1 MPTFAY
7 TGRDNAG
14 APVSGSIDVGTR
26 EMAASM
32 LLGRGVIPLSI
43 ESTSAT
49 GRTASGFSLGADKHL
64 TLEELQIFSRQLQ
77 ALLRGGLPILR
88 ALGSMQ
94 ESATRPA
101 LARLFGDL
109 CSSLD
114 QGRELSAAMARHP
127 NHFPA
132 LYVAMVRVG
141 EQTGRLDDVVRRLA
155 DWLEFERKTR
165 ERVKSA
171 LRYPSFVI
179 LAMAIALVVVNLFV
193 IPRFATVYQTMRVDL
208 PWMTRLLIGMSN
220 FTLNWWPAILAG
232 CAAGIFGFR
241 GWRRSIDGALVWDR
255 IVLRLPIAG
264 RILRNAALARFSR
277 SLAMGL
283 RSGLPAAHA
292 VQLVAQAVG
301 NAFVAQRLER
311 VRSGI
316 ERGESLL
323 RSCTA
328 TGVFTQMVL
337 QMVAVGEESGTLD
350 EMLDHVA
357 DFYEQD
363 VDYDLQRLSS
373 AIEPILIVVL
383 GAIVL
388 VLALGVFLPIWDL
401 GKAALGKGG

>member
-1 MPTFAY
+1 MPTFSY
-7 TGRDNAG
+7 TGRDSSG
-14 APVSGSIDVGTR
+14 AAVSGSIDVGTR

-43 ESTSAT
+43 ESA
-49 GRTASGFSLGADKHL
+49 GAAGKPASGFSLGADKSL

-88 ALGSMQ
+88 ALSSMQ

-127 NHFPA
+127 NHFPT

-208 PWMTRLLIGMSN
+208 PWMTRLLIAMSN
-220 FTLNWWPAILAG
+220 FTVNWWPAILAG
-232 CAAGIFGFR
+232 CAGGIFGFR
-241 GWRRSIDGALVWDR
+241 GWRRSIEGALVWDR

-328 TGVFTQMVL
+328 TGVFTPMVL

-401 GKAALGKGG
+401 GKAALGKSG

>member
-1 MPTFAY
+1 MPTFSY
-7 TGRDNAG
+7 TGRDSSG
-14 APVSGSIDVGTR
+14 AAVSGSIDVGTR

-43 ESTSAT
+43 ESAAAA
-49 GRTASGFSLGADKHL
+49 GKPANGFSLGAEKSL

-88 ALGSMQ
+88 ALSSMQ

-109 CSSLD
+109 
-114 QGRELSAAMARHP
+114 AAAWTRGA
-127 NHFPA
+127 NCRRRWPA
-132 LYVAMVRVG
+132 TR
-141 EQTGRLDDVVRRLA
+141 TTSRRCTWRWCAWASRPDGWTTSCAASA

-179 LAMAIALVVVNLFV
+179 LAMAIALVVVNMFV

-208 PWMTRLLIGMSN
+208 PWMTQLLIGMSN
-220 FTLNWWPAILAG
+220 FTLNWWPAILAA
-232 CAAGIFGFR
+232 CTAGIFGFR
-241 GWRRSIDGALVWDR
+241 GWRRSIEGGLVWDR
-255 IVLRLPIAG
+255 TGAPAADRRAHPAQRRARALR
-264 RILRNAALARFSR
+264 AAWRW
-277 SLAMGL
+277 GL
-283 RSGLPAAHA
+283 SSGLPAAHA
-292 VQLVAQAVG
+292 VQLVSQAVG

-328 TGVFTQMVL
+328 TGVFTPMVL
-337 QMVAVGEESGTLD
+337 QMMAVGEESGTLD

-373 AIEPILIVVL
+373 AIEPILILVL

-401 GKAALGKGG
+401 GKAALGHSG